1 MKSLSKLFLLEPLE
15 RRLLLRAGLLLW
27 AIRLGLWLLP
37 LSTLHRLV
45 AKLRRMEPILSQ
57 ADSAN
62 IEKIVWSVAV
72 ASHYV
77 PAATCLTQALA
88 GQILLAQYGEPAL
101 LQIGVAKNEAGKLEA
116 HAWVESRGRIVIGAS
131 PELFRYTRLPS
142 VEGKLL

>member
-1 MKSLSKLFLLEPLE
+1 MRSLCKFLFLEPSV
-15 RRLLLRAGLLLW
+15 RRLLLRTVLILW
-27 AIRLGLWLLP
+27 AARLGLWLLP

-45 AKLRRMEPILSQ
+45 AKLRRMEPIFSQ
-57 ADSAN
+57 VDSAN

-72 ASHYV
+72 ASRYV

-116 HAWVESRGRIVIGAS
+116 HAWVESRGRIVIGDS
-131 PELFRYTRLPS
+131 EELFRYTRLPS
-142 VEGKLL
+142 MEGLL